1 MDSYLPKALIYREWK
16 EQRSW
21 LIGGTVLIL
30 GELWLRLVALGMQ
43 LVSGSGLPDIRQ
55 AAWAGL
61 WSYVSN
67 SVGQLSSEG
76 TTGAVAVLAMM
87 AVATRQV
94 ARERAQGDLLGVL
107 MGPVK
112 RADLLRVKFVVGC
125 GWILCTLM
133 LLLFLLAILNL
144 TAPNPVSAGQM
155 AAFACD
161 KFSLWVAFY
170 GLAFM
175 VSCAVAGAVPAFLL
189 TALLADMPVWLPGL
203 VALVIPPEMTHA
215 TWPDAVAR
223 LSPWTWL
230 SAAVPIPWLVVPWLL
245 FLAWLGYFVGQRAF
259 ARMLAEDFDA
269 LLGLPALWR
278 LVIPVVSV
286 LLGLVVATATSARTG
301 RWGLVPVVF
310 VVCVALLWAGL
321 YAARRNLQRGAGGRR
336 G

>member
-1 MDSYLPKALIYREWK
+1 MDSYLPRALIYREWK

-30 GELWLRLVALGMQ
+30 GELWLRLLVVALQ
-43 LVSGSGLPDIRQ
+43 LASDSGLPPRV
-55 AAWAGL
+55 AWAGL
-61 WSYVSN
+61 WSYVSS
-67 SVGQLSSEG
+67 SVEQLSSEG
-76 TTGAVAVLAMM
+76 TTGAVAVLTMM

-94 ARERAQGDLLGVL
+94 ARERAQGDLLGIL

-125 GWILCTLM
+125 GWILCTLS
-133 LLLFLLAILNL
+133 LLVFLLTILNL
-144 TAPNPVSAGQM
+144 TAPKPVSAGQM

-161 KFSLWVAFY
+161 KFSLWMAFY

-175 VSCAVAGAVPAFLL
+175 VSCVVSGAVPAFLL
-189 TALLADMPVWLPGL
+189 TALLADVPVWLPGL
-203 VALVIPPEMTHA
+203 VALVIPPEMKSA
-215 TWPDAVAR
+215 TWPDVMAP

-230 SAAVPIPWLVVPWLL
+230 SAAVPIPWLIVLWLL

-278 LVIPVVSV
+278 LVIPSVSV

-321 YAARRNLQRGAGGRR
+321 DVAQRTLQRGTWQHRR
-336 G
+336 